1 MRDTIEHDDPCDD
14 CTSWIEHIPEDILL
28 RPTGPAVR
36 STESEDLES
45 EAERLIR
52 LSLGAGT
59 VSQRGKSI

>member
-1 MRDTIEHDDPCDD
+1 MRDDIKHDDPCDD

-36 STESEDLES
+36 STEDELLES